1 MCAHVQPGYS
11 IFSSYLFTKIVIFG
25 FHLNFVDVS
34 LKLETDLIW
43 FILDLIG
50 ICDFNF
56 LCPLFLPTKKIFIII
71 HILKQ
76 SFLVSLCTIYKCGL
90 VVKHCICTIYTCSI
104 VGSFVKFLVTFFFTA
119 NTDSIVRKGLDLN
132 PCGAQRYLSLSEN

>member
-1 MCAHVQPGYS
+1 MRAHVQPGYS

-50 ICDFNF
+50 IWDFNF

-104 VGSFVKFLVTFFFTA
+104 VGSFVKFLVTFFFNSQPTQTA
-119 NTDSIVRKGLDLN
+119 
-132 PCGAQRYLSLSEN
+132 LSGRD